1 MSARLVGGC
10 GGEKELKTN
19 KSGLTYGL
27 AFLGRFFWGPALCQS
42 LSAGQKETMRDGG
55 DLKAQGVGLKGVF
68 QPALLQLAEQV
79 PGRVRTGLTQDIR
92 VADRTF
98 WRSLP

>member
-1 MSARLVGGC
+1 
-10 GGEKELKTN
+10 
-19 KSGLTYGL
+19 
-27 AFLGRFFWGPALCQS
+27 
-42 LSAGQKETMRDGG
+42 MRDGG